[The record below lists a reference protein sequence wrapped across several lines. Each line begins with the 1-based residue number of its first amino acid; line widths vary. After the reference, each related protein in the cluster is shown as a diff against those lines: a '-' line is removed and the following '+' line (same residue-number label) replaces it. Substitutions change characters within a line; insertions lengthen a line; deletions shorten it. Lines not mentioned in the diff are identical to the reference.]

1 MPWEFR
7 EDAPIYTQLIAQI
20 QQRIVGGLLGPGAR
34 LPSVR
39 DLAAEAGVNPN
50 TMQRALTELERE
62 GIVHSQRT
70 ARGHAGR
77 LGGVQELTAHP
88 VHLLFQQAGGGG
100 QTLGF
105 QAVGADELREALAL
119 VGRGEV
125 SGLLLI
131 ELHLHAFSR
140 QPEGG
145 LAARQTGA

>member
-1 MPWEFR
+1 MIQKCNGETATNQRQKGGRAMPWEFR

-70 ARGHAGR
+70 AGR
-77 LGGVQELTAHP
+77 FVTEDAERIRRLREELARQQ
-88 VHLLFQQAGGGG
+88 VKDFLEGMFQ
-100 QTLGF
+100 LGF
-105 QAVGADELREALAL
+105 RRAEILALITQEADENAE
-119 VGRGEV
+119 GE
-125 SGLLLI
+125 
-131 ELHLHAFSR
+131 EKT
-140 QPEGG
+140 P
-145 LAARQTGA
+145 

>member
-1 MPWEFR
+1 MIQKCNGETATNQRQKGGRAMPWEFR

-70 ARGHAGR
+70 AGR
-77 LGGVQELTAHP
+77 FVTEDAERIRRLREELARQR
-88 VHLLFQQAGGGG
+88 VKDFLEGMFQ
-100 QTLGF
+100 LGF
-105 QAVGADELREALAL
+105 RRAEILALITQEADENAE
-119 VGRGEV
+119 GE
-125 SGLLLI
+125 
-131 ELHLHAFSR
+131 EKT
-140 QPEGG
+140 P
-145 LAARQTGA
+145 

>member
-70 ARGHAGR
+70 AGR
-77 LGGVQELTAHP
+77 FVTEDTA
-88 VHLLFQQAGGGG
+88 LIEQLRADTA
-100 QTLGF
+100 QTLAADFLEKMRGIGYSPA
-105 QAVGADELREALAL
+105 QAAALLEHWDAKENRDE
-119 VGRGEV
+119 
-125 SGLLLI
+125 
-131 ELHLHAFSR
+131 
-140 QPEGG
+140 
-145 LAARQTGA
+145 